1 VTSNFG
7 VIEQDKKVLSKA
19 NLQKAMGKLE
29 PAIKF
34 RQADKTEV
42 LIHNIIESTRTRD
55 DALGQVMKVSRVSE
69 GSQKDNAPDKW
80 AHKETKIE
88 PKEVATEAALD
99 TPVED
104 VSEDLSIDSIITD
117 PSLLAHVHAE
127 QPEIAK
133 ETGAFESHHLA
144 CVLSAAFGTL
154 KNITEL
160 LKYIKTKSDV
170 FKKGVPLR
178 AKSGG
183 GTYNKA
189 PQIAESIA
197 KCRPDGV
204 TTAHELLSWLTV
216 SAAK

>member
-1 VTSNFG
+1 VTFNFW
-7 VIEQDKKVLSKA
+7 VIEQDKKVLCKA
-19 NLQKAMGKLE
+19 NLRKAIGTLE

-34 RQADKTEV
+34 RQADKKEV
-42 LIHNIIESTRTRD
+42 LIHNIVESMRTRD
-55 DALGQVMKVSRVSE
+55 DALDQVMKVSRVSE
-69 GSQKDNAPDKW
+69 GSQEDNAPDERAQK
-80 AHKETKIE
+80 KTKIE
-88 PKEVATEAALD
+88 PKEAPTEAALD
-99 TPVED
+99 TQVED

-117 PSLLAHVHAE
+117 PSLLAHLHAE

-133 ETGAFESHHLA
+133 ETGAFESQHLA
-144 CVLSAAFGTL
+144 CVLSAAFGIL

-189 PQIAESIA
+189 TQIAESIA

-204 TTAHELLSWLTV
+204 TTAHELLLWLTV